1 MNKLVIVGGGPAGLA
16 AAAQARRCGVEDI
29 TVIERDKC
37 LGGIL
42 NQCVHSG
49 FGLHMFKQELTGPE
63 YAARLEKEAEGI
75 KCLTS
80 TTVLSVK
87 PDKSVECVNE
97 KGLFTLMADAVILAC
112 GCRERPRGAIGIP
125 GARCAGVYTA
135 GTAQKLINI
144 NGVMPGKK
152 FFILGS
158 GDIGLIMARRAI
170 LQGGE
175 VCAVAELMPFSS
187 GLKRNIAQCL
197 DDFGIPLL
205 LSHTVTDIKE
215 SGGRLSGV
223 TVSRVDEKL
232 RPVPGSEKFYECDT
246 LLLSVGLIPETE
258 LLRGAGAQL
267 DPVTQG
273 ARVDERMMTSVDG
286 LFCVGNMLHVHDLA
300 DNACKEAEEC
310 ARFAAE
316 YLAGESAGGEL
327 AAVECAGGVR
337 YAVPQF
343 LRRNARGA
351 LSLKLRVA
359 SEVKNVYISALADGE
374 EVYSLF
380 RRVAA
385 PGEMEYL
392 TLPEDKATRLR
403 AARKIVITLRAKQ

>member
-63 YAARLEKEAEGI
+63 YAARLEKEAAGI

-97 KGLFTLMADAVILAC
+97 KGLFTLRADAVILAC

-343 LRRNARGA
+343 LRRGARGA

-359 SEVKNVYISALADGE
+359 SEVKNVYISAQADGE

-392 TLPEDKATRLR
+392 TLPEEKAARLR